1 MVMFR
6 PAVHVPLFSDQAM
19 SGDSGSVA
27 SMTDSPSDFDDC
39 VERWLLGDDESF
51 EQVFHQHYR
60 LVLAFFTRRGFTP
73 QESEDLTQEAFFR
86 VYRSRDSFRGDSQ
99 FTTWLFQICT
109 NLFRNNVRD
118 RSAQK
123 RDAQEVSLDSAI
135 QSGENGTA
143 EGTFAAKDEGPL
155 EQALR
160 EEAKEKLREALSAL
174 PPQMRRCV
182 ELRVNEDLKY
192 REIAERMG
200 ISIETVKAHLFQARQ
215 ILKGKLGDYFGDDF
229 DF

>member
-1 MVMFR
+1 
-6 PAVHVPLFSDQAM
+6 
-19 SGDSGSVA
+19 
-27 SMTDSPSDFDDC
+27 MTDLPSDFDDC
-39 VERWLLGDDESF
+39 VERWLLGDEESF

-60 LVLAFFTRRGFTP
+60 LVLAFFARRGFTP
-73 QESEDLTQEAFFR
+73 QEAEDLTQEVFFR
-86 VYRSRDSFRGDSQ
+86 VYRSRDSFRRDAR

-109 NLFRNNVRD
+109 NLFRNDLRD

-123 RDAQEVSLDSAI
+123 RDAQEIPLDSMV
-135 QSGENGTA
+135 QGGENGAADGALAVEGDDPLA
-143 EGTFAAKDEGPL
+143 EVL
-155 EQALR
+155 W

-215 ILKGKLGDYFGDDF
+215 ILKGKLGDYFGDF

>member
-1 MVMFR
+1 
-6 PAVHVPLFSDQAM
+6 M

-27 SMTDSPSDFDDC
+27 SMTDSPSDYDDC

-73 QESEDLTQEAFFR
+73 QEAEDLTQEVFFR
-86 VYRSRDSFRGDSQ
+86 VYRSRDSFRRDAR

-109 NLFRNNVRD
+109 NLFRNDLRD

-123 RDAQEVSLDSAI
+123 RDAQEVPLDSVI

-143 EGTFAAKDEGPL
+143 EGTFAADGDDPL
-155 EQALR
+155 EQALW
-160 EEAKEKLREALSAL
+160 EEAKEKLRTALSAL

-215 ILKGKLGDYFGDDF
+215 ILKGKLGDYFGDF